1 ERLNQA
7 SVPEIKIVSVKKLP
21 PEAGN
26 AMASVSAAK
35 YFVTLRE
42 DREVP
47 ILSNGPDAVKNAIS
61 EFLSQDQILYEKES
75 KKGTREVDLKPGI
88 FGFEW
93 LDDKGGMEMLLD
105 ASSGDNIKPSQVLD
119 AMLKQ
124 LGRQLPE
131 NCLRVT
137 RIDTYTRT
145 AEEGDRLGEL
155 ISMDDVGEIF

>member
-1 ERLNQA
+1 
-7 SVPEIKIVSVKKLP
+7 
-21 PEAGN
+21 
-26 AMASVSAAK
+26 
-35 YFVTLRE
+35 
-42 DREVP
+42 
-47 ILSNGPDAVKNAIS
+47 
-61 EFLSQDQILYEKES
+61 
-75 KKGTREVDLKPGI
+75 
-88 FGFEW
+88 
-93 LDDKGGMEMLLD
+93 MLLD